1 MLLPTTATT
10 TKQQS
15 KFAQDETRDRYA
27 NKKQPQG
34 VALIVMENATSL
46 EYGVESSRSFSA
58 FLNSLVAGLSTG
70 LGALIVF
77 FLKDRSPTSPAIS
90 GALGLAA
97 GVMITVSLI
106 DVYVPNMYKATTWLA
121 MFNYTCF
128 LCFGVCAQVLLQ
140 QSLPEPDLLDPEE
153 QSSGGDSQK
162 REAQLISIT
171 NYQPHVRV
179 GLEVREG
186 KDASEATWAYS
197 GNNTRRA

>member
-1 MLLPTTATT
+1 MR
-10 TKQQS
+10 
-15 KFAQDETRDRYA
+15 TRGNLKA
-27 NKKQPQG
+27 
-34 VALIVMENATSL
+34 ASIVMENATSI
-46 EYGVESSRSFSA
+46 ENNAESSRSFRA
-58 FLNSLVAGLSTG
+58 FLNSLLAGLSTG
-70 LGALIVF
+70 LGALVVF

-153 QSSGGDSQK
+153 QSFWSRFKK

-171 NYQPHVRV
+171 NYQSHVRI

-186 KDASEATWAYS
+186 KDAPEATWAS
-197 GNNTRRA
+197 SRNNTRRP